1 MPLKGIS
8 IRFRLMLLMIC
19 LTTLP
24 VITITWQATNNT
36 RDSVEKEMI
45 DANESRMMW
54 ASQYLTELIQQM
66 DTLFYSVHIQTELIE
81 GLSVVDEL
89 EAGERYQLQNQLFG
103 TLNTAF
109 YSFSRKIDQ
118 LTLYLHAAER
128 AYSVHYA
135 SSGMVHSLDIGQ
147 GPWSRMLSEPVGIYF
162 KASGDTLSAYHS
174 MNEFIGQALVGGI
187 SVRIN
192 DRVWEQAATIL
203 QSEPESVIFLVN
215 DEGELLPGS
224 SSAALSDE
232 LRDSLPAIDIE
243 PASVSF
249 TRTPN
254 YYLFAKRVGNGQLDV
269 VKAIPVATV
278 NQSAQKTMTAGL
290 WTGAVFTA
298 VSILLSIIVSL
309 RISRPIVSLAKTM
322 RKSHIHDFEM
332 KSVQSRD
339 EIGLLEAGYN
349 FMMGRIK
356 ALIENEYQHEIEV
369 KNAQLIALQAQ
380 INPHFLNNTLH
391 MIGGMALAKGA
402 PEIYRITHVIG
413 DLLRYSIRSDDDQT
427 VSLSEELAHTANY
440 LFIQEQRFIGRC
452 IVEMIAQEEAGDV
465 RIPKFTLQ
473 PIVENAFEHGLQRKE
488 GQWRLDVRIGIIGPR
503 LVLMVKDEG
512 LGMHPTKLAG
522 LRAELNGGERELYS
536 SAGDRTERK
545 GIGLQN
551 VHARLQLRY
560 GKRYGVRLFSR
571 SGQGTM
577 VVLTMPVTRSKSD
590 ADQAT
595 ERGKRHA

>member
-1 MPLKGIS
+1 MPFKGIS

-36 RDSVEKEMI
+36 RDSVEKEMK

-66 DTLFYSVHIQTELIE
+66 DTLFYSLHIHTDLIE
-81 GLSVVDEL
+81 RLSAVDEL
-89 EAGERYQLQNQLFG
+89 GAGERIQLQNQLFG

-118 LTLYLHAAER
+118 LTLYIHATER

-135 SSGMVHSLDIGQ
+135 SSGILHSLDIRQ
-147 GPWSRMLSEPVGIYF
+147 GPWSSMLAEPAGIYF
-162 KASGDTLSAYHS
+162 KSSGDTLSAYHS
-174 MNEFIGQALVGGI
+174 MNEFMGQALIGGI

-192 DRVWEQAATIL
+192 DKVWEQASTIL

-224 SSAALSDE
+224 SLTVLSDE
-232 LRDSLPAIDIE
+232 VKDSLSALDIE

-249 TRTPN
+249 SRTEN
-254 YYLFAKRVGNGQLDV
+254 YYLFAKRVGSGQLDV

-356 ALIENEYQHEIEV
+356 ALIENEYQQQIEV

-391 MIGGMALAKGA
+391 MIGGMALTKGA

-427 VSLSEELAHTANY
+427 VNLSEELAHTANY

-452 IVEMIAQEEAGDV
+452 TVEMVAHEAAGDV

-488 GQWRLDVRIGIIGPR
+488 GKWRLDVRIRIIGQR

-512 LGMHPTKLAG
+512 LGMSVSKLAE
-522 LRAELNGGERELYS
+522 LRAELYGGERESYPS
-536 SAGDRTERK
+536 RGDRTERK

-551 VHARLQLRY
+551 VHARLQLRF
-560 GKRYGVRLFSR
+560 GKQYGVRMFSR
-571 SGQGTM
+571 SGIGTM
-577 VVLTMPVTRSKSD
+577 VILTMPVTRSKPD
-590 ADQAT
+590 MEQAA
-595 ERGKRHA
+595 ERGEHHV

>member
-24 VITITWQATNNT
+24 VITVTWQATNNT
-36 RDSVEKEMI
+36 RDSVEKEML

-54 ASQYLTELIQQM
+54 ASQYLTELIQQV
-66 DTLFYSVHIQTELIE
+66 DTLFYSLHIQTELIE
-81 GLSVVDEL
+81 GLSAADEL
-89 EAGERYQLQNQLFG
+89 EAGERYQLQNGLFG

-109 YSFSRKIDQ
+109 YSFSRKIDE
-118 LTLYLHAAER
+118 LTLYLHATGR
-128 AYSVHYA
+128 AYTVHFA
-135 SSGMVHSLDIGQ
+135 TSGMVHSLDIGQ
-147 GPWSRMLSEPVGIYF
+147 GPWSRMLTEPVGIYF
-162 KASGDTLSAYHS
+162 KSSGDSLSAYHS
-174 MNEFIGQALVGGI
+174 MNEFLGQALVGGI
-187 SVRIN
+187 AVRIN
-192 DRVWEQAATIL
+192 DRVWEQASTIL
-203 QSEPESVIFLVN
+203 QSEPESLIYLIN

-224 SSAALSDE
+224 SMTALTEE
-232 LRDSLPAIDIE
+232 LKESLLAMEIE

-249 TRTPN
+249 TRTAN

-269 VKAIPVATV
+269 IKAIPVATV

-290 WTGAVFTA
+290 WTGALFTA

-332 KSVQSRD
+332 KSVQSKD

-427 VSLSEELAHTANY
+427 VNLSEELAHTANY

-452 IVEMIAQEEAGDV
+452 TVELAAQEEAGDV

-473 PIVENAFEHGLQRKE
+473 PIVENGFEHGLQRKE
-488 GQWRLDVRIGIIGPR
+488 GKWRLDVRIRIIGER
-503 LVLMVKDEG
+503 LMIIVKDEG
-512 LGMHPTKLAG
+512 LGMSPTKLAE
-522 LRAELNGGERELYS
+522 LRAELDGREREPYS
-536 SAGDRTERK
+536 PAGDPAERK

-560 GKRYGVRLFSR
+560 GKPYGVRLFSH

-577 VVLTMPVTRSKSD
+577 VVLTMPVTRSS
-590 ADQAT
+590 
-595 ERGKRHA
+595 RMRNNP

>member
-24 VITITWQATNNT
+24 VITVTWQATNNT
-36 RDSVEKEMI
+36 RDSVEKEML

-54 ASQYLTELIQQM
+54 ASQYLTELIQQV
-66 DTLFYSVHIQTELIE
+66 DTLFYSLHIQSEWIE
-81 GLSVVDEL
+81 GLSAAEEL
-89 EAGERYQLQNQLFG
+89 EAGERYQLQNGLFG
-103 TLNTAF
+103 SLNTAF

-118 LTLYLHAAER
+118 LTLYLHATGR
-128 AYSVHYA
+128 AYTVHFA
-135 SSGMVHSLDIGQ
+135 TSGMVHSLDIGQ
-147 GPWSRMLSEPVGIYF
+147 GPWSRMLAEPIGIYF
-162 KASGDTLSAYHS
+162 KASGDTLAAYHS
-174 MNEFIGQALVGGI
+174 MNEFLGKALVGGI

-192 DRVWEQAATIL
+192 DRVWEQASTIL
-203 QSEPESVIFLVN
+203 QSEPESVIFLMN

-224 SSAALSDE
+224 SMSALTEE
-232 LRDSLPAIDIE
+232 LKEGLHAMNIE

-249 TRTPN
+249 GKTPN
-254 YYLFAKRVGNGQLDV
+254 YYLFAKRVGSGQLDV

-332 KSVQSRD
+332 KSVQSKD

-356 ALIENEYQHEIEV
+356 SLIENEYQHQIEV

-427 VSLSEELAHTANY
+427 VSLSEELAHTGNY

-452 IVEMIAQEEAGDV
+452 TVELTAQEDAGDA

-488 GQWRLDVRIGIIGPR
+488 GKWRLDVRIRVIGGR
-503 LVLMVKDEG
+503 LAILVKDDG
-512 LGMHPTKLAG
+512 LGMSSSKLSE
-522 LRAELNGGERELYS
+522 LRTELDGGEREPYAAS
-536 SAGDRTERK
+536 GEMRERK

-551 VHARLQLRY
+551 VHARLRLRY
-560 GKRYGVRLFSR
+560 GKPYGVRLFSR
-571 SGQGTM
+571 AGEGTM
-577 VVLTMPVTRSKSD
+577 VVLTMPVTRSKPDTGNEQKGGERD
-590 ADQAT
+590 A
-595 ERGKRHA
+595 